1 MVHFQPI
8 SPPRAS
14 SWSGRARAR
23 FALLLGLGLLFQ
35 QRAAGAK
42 VDEGLAAV
50 QRAALAHAGLSPQA
64 TTHLL
69 ARQHLAALLPQV
81 RVTLGRGWQISATGR
96 VLDGLPVPVPEVDN
110 DRTSYAVSAS
120 WDLGRLLVPHEAMQ
134 HHHEEPRRAQLR
146 LALLAKVTQLVS
158 ARCFLLRQPEGGA
171 AAQAAEV
178 EAALELLT
186 GGQALPEVS
195 PETPC
200 PAAPRFLPS
209 LPLAA
214 PRRAAARPSAA
225 PRRSSWSQDPGGE
238 GADGGLGDRGLGG
251 LGELGDGGL
260 DEPAVLDDGGYGG
273 ADSGGR

>member
-110 DRTSYAVSAS
+110 DHTSYAVSAS
-120 WDLGRLLVPHEAMQ
+120 WDLARLLAPHEAMQ

-146 LALLAKVTQLVS
+146 LALLAKVAQLVA
-158 ARCFLLRQPEGGA
+158 ARCRLLQRDGLGA
-171 AAQAAEV
+171 GPSAPAAEL
-178 EAALELLT
+178 EAALDLLT
-186 GGQALPEVS
+186 GGHALPEVA
-195 PETPC
+195 PGTPC
-200 PAAPRFLPS
+200 PAAPRFQLEP
-209 LPLAA
+209 
-214 PRRAAARPSAA
+214 PRSASSARRSDPI
-225 PRRSSWSQDPGGE
+225 RRSSLTTKGNPGSENGGGE
-238 GADGGLGDRGLGG
+238 GDDGVLSAAGLGAAD
-251 LGELGDGGL
+251 
-260 DEPAVLDDGGYGG
+260 ALDDGDSDHGGSDYGG
-273 ADSGGR
+273 R